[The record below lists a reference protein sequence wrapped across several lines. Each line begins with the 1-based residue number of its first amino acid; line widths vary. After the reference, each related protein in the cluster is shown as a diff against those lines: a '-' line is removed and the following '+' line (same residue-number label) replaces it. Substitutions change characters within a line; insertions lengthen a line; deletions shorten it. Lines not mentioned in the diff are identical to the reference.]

1 MGWRG
6 QRGEGQR
13 PRARESRGRSREAW
27 FPESS
32 LHCGFPLT
40 AFTQNLLKPI
50 LGSYS
55 RVVHREP
62 SPAQRRGLGLPARDL
77 GMRGPACLRSWCC
90 PGTDRPP
97 AVNIQ

>member
-40 AFTQNLLKPI
+40 ALPRTCSSQFWAHT
-50 LGSYS
+50 
-55 RVVHREP
+55 VVWSTVSPHPRREGVWGC
-62 SPAQRRGLGLPARDL
+62 R
-77 GMRGPACLRSWCC
+77 
-90 PGTDRPP
+90 PGIW
-97 AVNIQ
+97 V